1 MSSPLSVKKN
11 NYIKNPKARDIST
24 PEVVANFIASLYPN
38 ISSVLDPSIG
48 GGELVKPFLRRGDVK
63 VISYNFERG
72 EDFLLMDKPMLVDLV
87 VCNPP
92 FNLGVGK
99 MLGSERFLR
108 KIIGVCGET
117 VQIVLFCPMGFRLNQ
132 RKTSARWRWLRDS
145 NLKISSI
152 LSLPLDIFENV
163 AFHSEILFFNSPHLQ
178 THYFLPSV

>member
-38 ISSVLDPSIG
+38 VSSVLDPCVGSG
-48 GGELVKPFLRRGDVK
+48 ALLKPFLSRNGVK
-63 VISYNFERG
+63 VSSCAFECR
-72 EDFLLMDKPMLVDLV
+72 EDFLILNKPILVDLV

-108 KIIGVCGET
+108 KIIELCGET

-152 LSLPLDIFENV
+152 LSLPLDIFDNV
-163 AFHSEILFFNSPHLQ
+163 AFHSEVLFFNSPHLQ
-178 THYFLPSV
+178 PHYFLPSV